1 MKKKIKKTSYN
12 FSQIIENEKGWLFYD
27 TNIKLWRKIHNLF
40 LGKKILDVGCGS
52 GISISISKVFDP
64 DLNIEGFEEQ
74 ENIRPIWEK
83 RKIKVTTGKIS
94 KLPYKN
100 RTFDTVYSSHVLE
113 HLKNP
118 VYAVSESIRVAK
130 KRVIHVVPEGNVNS
144 KNFGTPHLKIYNR
157 INFLSLF
164 SKFKLDIS
172 LYESFQDTHMN
183 SLIIC
188 LDKK

>member
-1 MKKKIKKTSYN
+1 MKKKLKKTSYN
-12 FSQIIENEKGWLFYD
+12 YSQIIENEKGWLFYD

-40 LGKKILDVGCGS
+40 VGNKILDVGCGS
-52 GISISISKVFDP
+52 GISISMSKVFQP
-64 DLNIEGFEEQ
+64 SLNIEGFEEQ

-83 RKIKVTTGKIS
+83 RKLKVTTGKI
-94 KLPYKN
+94 KRLPYKN
-100 RTFDTVYSSHVLE
+100 NSFDTVYSNHVLE
-113 HLKNP
+113 HLQDPLNL
-118 VYAVSESIRVAK
+118 VSETIRVAK
-130 KRVIHVVPEGNVNS
+130 KRIIHVVPEGNVNS

-164 SKFKLDIS
+164 KKFKLNVL
-172 LYESFQDTHMN
+172 LYDSIQDTHMN